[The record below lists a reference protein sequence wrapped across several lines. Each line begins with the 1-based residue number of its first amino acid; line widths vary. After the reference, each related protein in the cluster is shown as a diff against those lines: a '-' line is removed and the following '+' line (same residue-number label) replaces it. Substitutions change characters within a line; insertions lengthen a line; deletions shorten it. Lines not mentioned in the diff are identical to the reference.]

1 MSKKASRSPSLRTL
15 KTSCS
20 EIKLKSDNQFL
31 LVSAPDPES
40 TLASA
45 LFARSI
51 MRSGGAFHV
60 TFEQPIM
67 STESINNIRTQY
79 ESSIIVLVGIQTV
92 GKKKLRKGIGYP
104 IFVGGSSTS
113 EQVKS
118 CTVGNEHTISAAA
131 HVLAQECFTTGDY
144 ELSMAAVAA
153 IIHDQ
158 SHKSPKKPS
167 TANKALIKQ
176 ALDKNLLEEQA
187 GIRLFGFNFLPIDEL
202 LLFNTRPYIQEISGD
217 QKACD
222 AFLSEAD
229 VPITKIRNPLTS
241 LSSSEIQRF
250 SQYLTSRLLEKM
262 GPDKLSIAFGPD
274 YILTHEN
281 ESSPL
286 RYLSGLESIANT
298 AWARQE
304 LGATMGIWIGD
315 RGRALRNVIDTQLS
329 HNKDVISAVHRLETK
344 MKGTSSEASTLVEL
358 TGIRDE
364 LLTDIGRV
372 ALQSE
377 IVSPERPLVIS
388 NEDFSIIT
396 WTYKNVDVNRVL
408 LAIDRENLS
417 PVTTSS
423 QSIILKS
430 VSSESLTEILKLV
443 KNLSEKKR

>member
-1 MSKKASRSPSLRTL
+1 M
-15 KTSCS
+15 KTRCS
-20 EIKLKSDNQFL
+20 EIKLKSDDQFL
-31 LVSAPDPES
+31 LASAPDTES

-45 LFARSI
+45 LLSRAI

-60 TFEQPIM
+60 TFEHPIV
-67 STESINNIRTQY
+67 SAESINNIRTQY
-79 ESSIIVLVGIQTV
+79 ESSIIVLVGIETV

-104 IFVGGSSTS
+104 IFVGGSSES
-113 EQVKS
+113 EQVNS
-118 CTVGNEHTISAAA
+118 LTVGNRHTISAAA
-131 HVLAQECFTTGDY
+131 YVLAQEHFATGDY
-144 ELSMAAVAA
+144 ELQIAAAA
-153 IIHDQ
+153 AMIHDQ
-158 SHKSPKKPS
+158 SHKSSKKPS
-167 TANKALIKQ
+167 TANKALLKQ
-176 ALDKNLLEEQA
+176 ALSKNLLEEHA

-202 LLFNTRPYIQEISGD
+202 LLFNTRPYIQGISGD
-217 QKACD
+217 QKAGD

-229 VPITKIRNPLTS
+229 IPITKLRNPLTS
-241 LSSSEIQRF
+241 LSNSEIQRF

-286 RYLSGLESIANT
+286 RYLSGLEAIANT

-304 LGATMGIWIGD
+304 LGATMVIWIGD

-329 HNKDVISAVHRLETK
+329 HSKDVISAVHRLETK
-344 MKGTSSEASTLVEL
+344 MKGTSSEASTSIEL

-388 NEDFSIIT
+388 NEDCNVIT
-396 WTYKNVDVNRVL
+396 WTYENVDINRVL
-408 LAIDRENLS
+408 LAIDRKNLS

-423 QSIILKS
+423 QSIILKNA
-430 VSSESLTEILKLV
+430 SSESITEILKLV
-443 KNLSEKKR
+443 KNLSKKKR

>member
-1 MSKKASRSPSLRTL
+1 MSKKVSKSPSLRTL
-15 KTSCS
+15 KTSCT
-20 EIKLKSDNQFL
+20 EIKLKSDDQFL

-45 LFARSI
+45 LLSRAI
-51 MRSGGAFHV
+51 MRSGGSFHV

-79 ESSIIVLVGIQTV
+79 ESSIIILVGIETV
-92 GKKKLRKGIGYP
+92 GSKKLRKGIGYP
-104 IFVGGSSTS
+104 IFVGGSSTA
-113 EQVKS
+113 EQIKS
-118 CTVGNEHTISAAA
+118 FTVGNQHTISAAA
-131 HVLAQECFTTGDY
+131 HVFAQEHFVTGDY
-144 ELSMAAVAA
+144 ELQMAAAAA
-153 IIHDQ
+153 IIYDH

-167 TANKALIKQ
+167 TANKALVKQ

-202 LLFNTRPYIQEISGD
+202 LLFNTHPYIQGISGD

-229 VPITKIRNPLTS
+229 VPITKLRNPLTS
-241 LSSSEIQRF
+241 LSNSEIQRF

-281 ESSPL
+281 ENSPL
-286 RYLSGLESIANT
+286 RYLSGLEAIANT

-315 RGRALRNVIDTQLS
+315 RGRALRNVTDTQLS
-329 HNKDVISAVHRLETK
+329 HSKDVISAVHRLETK
-344 MKGTSSEASTLVEL
+344 MKGISSEASTSIEL

-372 ALQSE
+372 ALQSD
-377 IVSPERPLVIS
+377 IVSPDRPLVIN
-388 NEDFSIIT
+388 NEDCNIIT
-396 WTYKNVDVNRVL
+396 WTYQNVDVNRVL
-408 LAIDRENLS
+408 LAIDGMNLS

-423 QSIILKS
+423 QSFILKS
-430 VSSESLTEILKLV
+430 VSSESLTEILNLV
-443 KNLSEKKR
+443 KNLSKKKR